1 MEAGYLRRAGEDAEE
16 HCARLLDLL
25 QQQGPPAAEELE
37 LDDEGPGLEEAEAM
51 LAAKSVEK
59 QSPMVL
65 ELLKNLQQ
73 CAVPGLNCR
82 FHLTRGP

>member
-1 MEAGYLRRAGEDAEE
+1 MEAGYLRRPGEDAEE

-25 QQQGPPAAEELE
+25 QQGPPAAEELE
-37 LDDEGPGLEEAEAM
+37 LDERPGLEEAEAM

-82 FHLTRGP
+82 FHLFFRGP

>member
-1 MEAGYLRRAGEDAEE
+1 MEGGYLRQPGEDAEQ
-16 HCARLLDLL
+16 HCARLLEAL
-25 QQQGPPAAEELE
+25 QQMTPS
-37 LDDEGPGLEEAEAM
+37 DESFEDAVEQPGLEEAEAI

-73 CAVPGLNCR
+73 CAVPRTWATLM
-82 FHLTRGP
+82 F